1 LPESESGNRKKVIQE
16 LVDRFASNQ
25 SEYESSGYLESQLRT
40 DFIDELFKA
49 LDWDLVNK
57 NRLSRLQREVLVE
70 KGDTKGRPDYSFRIN
85 GEDRFFVEAKAP
97 SRGTDK
103 SEDIFQAKRYGWN
116 TRKVNIVVLTDFK
129 SFRVFDTSLK
139 PDLKQPKLG
148 LVFELEFAKFGTTDF
163 EKLWLLSKEK
173 VASGS
178 LDQLSSKDPSAKR
191 LRIPVDTAF
200 LEQMTSWRE
209 ELAKDVYRHNSEITV
224 RALNDVV
231 QRLLDRLIFIR
242 LLEDRKIIE
251 SKTLKEIVDNWK
263 DGRHRDIQAQLNS
276 LFKQLNHDF
285 NGEIFKEHSCEKISY
300 DSKIIAEIIDDLYY
314 PKSPYD
320 FAVIGVELLGTIYE
334 KYLGKTIRLTEQ
346 RVKVEEK
353 PEVRKAGGVYY
364 TPKWVVSYIVEN
376 AVGKLVEAKK
386 PKEIENLHVLD
397 PACGSGSFLIEA
409 LDRLIQYHLTY
420 YLANPVEARR
430 SELFPNLVVT
440 YDEDGNEIPR
450 LSIYKKG
457 EILKNNIYG
466 VDLDPQAVEI
476 TMMSLYIKI
485 LEGERALPHNK
496 ELLPSLSNNI
506 RCGNS
511 LIGYDFFQ
519 QKTLTEDSDREKMN
533 AFEWNSRATGFGKIM
548 RVNKGFDAIIGNP
561 PYVRSILLRDEPK
574 TWEYYRTHYKTAFKE
589 FDIYL
594 CFLEKAYSLLAPYGR
609 LGFIMPNKWLH
620 AEMGEAARRFFK
632 ENRAIESIINFRSFQ
647 VFNEVTTYT
656 MLIFLRNKQNE
667 AIQVFNY
674 TGSADARNITLD
686 FNDKNYWQRGSFN
699 YESLTEAPW
708 NLVTGEAQQ
717 ILEKLK
723 SLPKFG
729 EYFSLASGTGTR
741 ADPVFFVQKIS
752 ETKDYYRVFSK
763 QTQKEYD
770 IEKVFVK
777 PSAKGKDIDSYEIK
791 NDSQLLVFPYQGRYL
806 VDKKE
811 IQTSSPNLW
820 KYLEECREPLEKR
833 ENGRW
838 KGNSYYCYGRPQ
850 NHDMLALKK
859 ILVPVIVNRAKA
871 AWDSVGLYVI
881 DSVYFVKREKQSD
894 IADEYILALLNSNL
908 LTYFLM
914 KTSSNLRGG
923 YFSMKPAYVDRFPL
937 KATFSTKEE
946 KEIYEQIIQTVTR
959 INTISNTKSDIVTRE
974 VLTLRETIDDLIC
987 RLYGLTDEERRIVDG
1002 FGAPL

>member
-1 LPESESGNRKKVIQE
+1 MGLAKIKEDIQE
-16 LVDRFASNQ
+16 LADRFGTNQ
-25 SEYESSGYLESQLRT
+25 TEYNSSGYLESQLRT
-40 DFIDELFKA
+40 DFINELFKV
-49 LDWDLVNK
+49 LGWDVVNK
-57 NRLSRLQREVLVE
+57 NKLSRIQREVLVE

-103 SEDIFQAKRYGWN
+103 PEDIFQAKRYGWN
-116 TRKVNIVVLTDFK
+116 TRSVNIVVLTDFK
-129 SFRVFDTSLK
+129 SFKVFDTSIK
-139 PDLKQPKLG
+139 PDLKKPKLG
-148 LVFELEFAKFGTTDF
+148 IIFELKFTEFTYTDF
-163 EKLWLLSKEK
+163 ENLWLFSKEK
-173 VASGS
+173 VSSGS

-200 LEQMTSWRE
+200 LEQMTGWRE
-209 ELAKDVYRHNSEITV
+209 YLAKDIYKYNSEITV
-224 RALNDVV
+224 PALNDVV

-263 DGRHRDIQAQLNS
+263 DGRHRDIQTQLNS
-276 LFKQLNHDF
+276 LFRQLNHDF

-300 DSKIIAEIIDDLYY
+300 DSRIVAEIIDDLYY

-376 AVGKLVEAKK
+376 TVGKLIENKT
-386 PKEIENLHVLD
+386 PKAIENLHILD

-409 LDRLIQYHLTY
+409 LDRLFQYHLTY
-420 YLANPVEARR
+420 YQTNPKEAKRN
-430 SELFPNLVVT
+430 ELFPNLVVIH
-440 YDEDGNEIPR
+440 DEDGNEIPR
-450 LSIYKKG
+450 LSIYKKS

-511 LIGYDFFQ
+511 LIRYDFYE
-519 QKTLTEDSDREKMN
+519 QKTLTEDSEREKVN
-533 AFEWNSRATGFGKIM
+533 AFEWNSKATGFGKITN
-548 RVNKGFDAIIGNP
+548 VNHGFDAIIGNP

-574 TWEYYRTHYKTAFKE
+574 TWEYYRTHYRTAFKE

-594 CFLEKAYSLLAPYGR
+594 CFLEKAYTLLAPDGR

-632 ENRAIESIINFRSFQ
+632 ENKTVESIINFRSFQ

-656 MLIFLRNKQNE
+656 MLIFLRNKRNE

-674 TGSADARNITLD
+674 NGLADARNIPLYFD
-686 FNDKNYWQRGSFN
+686 DKNYWQKGSFN
-699 YESLTEAPW
+699 YESLSKAPW
-708 NLVTGEAQQ
+708 HFVTGEAQQ
-717 ILEKLK
+717 ILEKLVT
-723 SLPKFG
+723 LPKFG
-729 EYFSLASGTGTR
+729 EYFSLAKGTGTD
-741 ADPVFFVQKIS
+741 ADPVFFVRKIA
-752 ETKDYYRVFSK
+752 ETNNYYKVFSR
-763 QTQKEYD
+763 QTLKEYEL
-770 IEKVFVK
+770 EKTFVK

-791 NDSQLLVFPYQGRYL
+791 NNDQLLIFPYKGRKL

-811 IQTSSPNLW
+811 IQSRSLNLW
-820 KYLEECREPLEKR
+820 KYLEECRESLEKR
-833 ENGRW
+833 EKGRF
-838 KGNSYYCYGRPQ
+838 KGISFYCYGRPQ
-850 NHDMLALKK
+850 NHEILALKK
-859 ILVPVIVNRAKA
+859 ILVPAVVNKAKA
-871 AWDSVGLYVI
+871 AWDAIGLHVI
-881 DSVYFVKREKQSD
+881 DSIYFVRRKKQSN

-914 KTSSNLRGG
+914 KASSNLRGG
-923 YFSMKPAYVDRFPL
+923 YFSMKPAYVDRFPF
-937 KATFSTKEE
+937 KAKFSTRQE
-946 KEIYEQIIQTVTR
+946 KEIYEQIIQMVKR
-959 INTISNTKSDIVTRE
+959 INTISNTKSETVRRE
-974 VLTLRETIDDLIC
+974 VITLKEKIDELIY
-987 RLYGLTDEERRIVDG
+987 RLYGLTDEERLIVDNLN
-1002 FGAPL
+1002 APL

>member
-1 LPESESGNRKKVIQE
+1 LPKAEFENTKKVIQE
-16 LVDRFASNQ
+16 LADRFASNQ

-49 LDWDLVNK
+49 LGWDLVNK
-57 NRLSRLQREVLVE
+57 NKLSRLQREVLVE
-70 KGDTKGRPDYSFRIN
+70 KGDTKGRPDYAFRVN

-97 SRGTDK
+97 SKGTNK

-129 SFRVFDTSLK
+129 SFKVFDTSLK

-148 LVFELEFAKFGTTDF
+148 LLFELEFAKFGNTDF
-163 EKLWLLSKEK
+163 EKLWLFSKEK

-178 LDQLSSKDPSAKR
+178 LDRLSSKDPTAKR

-200 LEQMTSWRE
+200 LEQMTYWRE
-209 ELAKDVYRHNSEITV
+209 ELAKDVYRRNSEITV

-231 QRLLDRLIFIR
+231 QKLLDRLIFIR

-276 LFKQLNHDF
+276 LFKQLNYDF
-285 NGEIFKEHSCEKISY
+285 NGEIFKEHPCEKISY
-300 DSKIIAEIIDDLYY
+300 GSKIVAEIIDELYF

-320 FAVIGVELLGTIYE
+320 FAIIGVELLGTIYE
-334 KYLGKTIRLTEQ
+334 KYLGKTVRLTEK

-376 AVGKLVEAKK
+376 TVGKFIEDKT
-386 PKEIENLHVLD
+386 PKEIENLHILD

-409 LDRLIQYHLTY
+409 LDRLFQYHLTY
-420 YLANPVEARR
+420 YLANPREARR

-457 EILKNNIYG
+457 EVLKNNIYG

-511 LIGYDFFQ
+511 LIEYDFFE
-519 QKTLTEDSDREKMN
+519 QKTLTEDSDREKVN
-533 AFEWNSRATGFGKIM
+533 AFEWDSKATGFGRITDE
-548 RVNKGFDAIIGNP
+548 NKGFDVIIGNP
-561 PYVRSILLRDEPK
+561 PYVRSILLREEPK
-574 TWEYYRTHYKTAFKE
+574 TWEYYRTHYRTAFKE

-594 CFLEKAYSLLAPYGR
+594 CFLEKAYSLLSPDGR

-620 AEMGEAARRFFK
+620 AGMGEAARKFFK
-632 ENRAIESIINFRSFQ
+632 ENRAIESLINFGSFQ
-647 VFNEVTTYT
+647 VFDEVTTYT
-656 MLIFLRNKQNE
+656 MLIFLRKKQNA

-674 TGSADARNITLD
+674 TGPVDVKNITLNFD
-686 FNDKNYWQRGSFN
+686 DIKYWQTGSIK
-699 YESLTEAPW
+699 YESLSEAPW

-717 ILEKLK
+717 ILENLK

-729 EYFSLASGTGTR
+729 ETFSLAQGTGTR
-741 ADPVFFVQKIS
+741 ADQVFFVRKVS
-752 ETKDYYRVFSK
+752 ETKKYYRVFSK

-770 IEKVFVK
+770 FEKVFVK
-777 PSAKGKDIDSYEIK
+777 PSAKGKDIDSYNIK
-791 NDSQLLVFPYQGRYL
+791 DNSQLLIFPYQGRML

-811 IQTSSPNLW
+811 IQKLSPNLME
-820 KYLEECREPLEKR
+820 YLEECRDALEKR

-838 KGNSYYCYGRPQ
+838 KGNSFYCYGRPQ
-850 NHDMLALKK
+850 NHETLALKK
-859 ILVPVIVNRAKA
+859 ILVPVIVNKAKA
-871 AWDSVGLYVI
+871 AWDVVGLYVI
-881 DSVYFVKREKQSD
+881 DSVYFVRRKKQSN
-894 IADEYILALLNSNL
+894 ISDEYILALLNSNL

-923 YFSMKPAYVDRFPL
+923 YFSMKPGYVDRFPL
-937 KATFSTKEE
+937 KATFSTKQE

-959 INTISNTKSDIVTRE
+959 INTISNIRSDVVRRE
-974 VLTLRETIDDLIC
+974 VITLKEKIDELIYK
-987 RLYGLTDEERRIVDG
+987 LYGLTDEERRIADG
-1002 FGAPL
+1002 FSAPL